1 MLHFNVP
8 FFTRKLIVKPYKTKT
23 NQFKIY
29 IKIQKIDSFRMFF
42 LFYHFHTITA
52 PKIEAV
58 IFKTVKNTVKLF
70 ISLCQTFI

>member
-1 MLHFNVP
+1 MLRFNVP
-8 FFTRKLIVKPYKTKT
+8 FFIVKLIVKPYKTKT

-29 IKIQKIDSFRMFF
+29 IKIQKIDSFRDI

-70 ISLCQTFI
+70 ISLCQAFI